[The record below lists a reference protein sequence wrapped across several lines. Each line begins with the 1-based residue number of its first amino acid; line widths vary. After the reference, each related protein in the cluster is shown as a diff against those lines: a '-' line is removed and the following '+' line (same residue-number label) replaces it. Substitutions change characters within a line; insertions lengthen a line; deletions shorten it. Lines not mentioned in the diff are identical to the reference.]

1 MFKEG
6 EDDSR
11 FRTLV
16 NSDRNVKRKVEAG
29 GLSAPSSQEDGPAVR
44 GTRDISAGRIV
55 NYSREPNRRIDF
67 TVTASYDA
75 DIDRTEEALRQAVSR
90 VPALLED
97 PAPFVSVS
105 GYLNSSIEYVVR
117 AWAAQ
122 ADYWDAHFALLHQ
135 IKYCFDEAGIEMTYD
150 HLNVHLKSDQGAL
163 PAEKPPERG
172 ENSVE
177 SNGKP
182 G

>member
-1 MFKEG
+1 MSKPFVVG
-6 EDDSR
+6 D
-11 FRTLV
+11 FI
-16 NSDRNVKRKVEAG
+16 EAG
-29 GLSAPSSQEDGPAVR
+29 DQSGTVR
-44 GTRDISAGRIV
+44 EINLIHTTVQTPDNKLIFIPNGDISAGRIV
-55 NYSREPNRRIDF
+55 NYSREPNRRINL

-75 DIDRTEEALRQAVSR
+75 EMEEALRQAIAR
-90 VPALLED
+90 VPGLLED
-97 PAPFVSVS
+97 PPPFVSVN
-105 GYLNSSIEYVVR
+105 GYLNSSIEYVAR

-122 ADYWDAHFALLHQ
+122 ADYWDAYFALLHQ

-163 PAEKPPERG
+163 PVEKPLGRG

-177 SNGKP
+177 SNGKQ